1 MSKSYNRPSTKNTG
15 TPLPTKYRFLK
26 QGVFIFKPTPGERA
40 KIALGFNIKVSVTQE
55 MEHNPGRVTGGV
67 TWDVTEQ
74 SEFQEGDRIRVLPE
88 QHKIENQGASPE
100 PKGLRR
106 D

>member
-1 MSKSYNRPSTKNTG
+1 MSKPFNRPSQKNLG
-15 TPLPTKYRFLK
+15 TPLPTRMRFLK

-40 KIALGFNIKVSVTQE
+40 KIALGFNIKVSVTQN
-55 MEHNPGRVTGGV
+55 MEHNPGRVTGSV

-74 SEFQEGDRIRVLPE
+74 SEFQEGDRIKVLPE
-88 QHKIENQGASPE
+88 PHKVENQADTSEG
-100 PKGLRR
+100 KGVRR